1 MVMKKSPEIVK
12 QVSREILKE
21 GINLEMDWEFGDVNV
36 AGGIVYKDYAY
47 IGPGSYN
54 GVEGFYFK
62 RDDSECF
69 NSDEEK
75 IITEI
80 LNKNGFEVAHF
91 SPFEIEWDGD
101 RAHRASVGFFK
112 NQDSNDYEDEAHRA
126 FYSENL

>member
-1 MVMKKSPEIVK
+1 MKKSSELVR
-12 QVSREILKE
+12 QVSREIIAE
-21 GINLEMDWEFGDVNV
+21 GINLEMDYEFGDVN
-36 AGGIVYKDYAY
+36 GKRGIVYKDYAY

-62 RDDSECF
+62 RGDGECI

-75 IITEI
+75 TITEI

-112 NQDSNDYEDEAHRA
+112 KQDNNDYEDEAHRA

>member
-1 MVMKKSPEIVK
+1 MKKSSELVR
-12 QVSREILKE
+12 QVSREIIKE
-21 GINLEMDWEFGDVNV
+21 GINLEMDWDFGDVN
-36 AGGIVYKDYAY
+36 GKRGIIEHDYAY

-62 RDDSECF
+62 RADLECF

-80 LNKNGFEVAHF
+80 LNKNGFEVAIF

-101 RAHRASVGFFK
+101 RAHRASVGFIK
-112 NQDSNDYEDEAHRA
+112 KQDSNDYEDEAHKA

>member
-1 MVMKKSPEIVK
+1 MKKSSELLK

-21 GINLEMDWEFGDVNV
+21 GINLEMDYEFGDVN
-36 AGGIVYKDYAY
+36 GERGIVYKDYAY

-62 RDDSECF
+62 RADLECF

-91 SPFEIEWDGD
+91 SIVEDDDD
-101 RAHRASVGFFK
+101 RIWNASVGFVK
-112 NQDSNDYEDEAHRA
+112 KQDSNDYEDEAHRA

>member
-1 MVMKKSPEIVK
+1 MKKSPELVK

-21 GINLEMDWEFGDVNV
+21 GINLEMDYEFGDVN
-36 AGGIVYKDYAY
+36 GKRGIVHKDYAY

-62 RDDSECF
+62 RGDDQCF

-80 LNKNGFEVAHF
+80 LNKNGFEVKHF
-91 SPFEIEWDGD
+91 SIVESDDD
-101 RAHRASVGFFK
+101 RIWNASVGFVK
-112 NQDSNDYEDEAHRA
+112 KEEPSNEGSKEFIYYCDK
-126 FYSENL
+126 

>member
-1 MVMKKSPEIVK
+1 MKKSNELVT

-21 GINLEMDWEFGDVNV
+21 GINLEMDYEFGDVNV

-62 RDDSECF
+62 RADLECF

-112 NQDSNDYEDEAHRA
+112 KQDSNDYEDEAHRA

>member
-1 MVMKKSPEIVK
+1 MVMKKSPELVK

-21 GINLEMDWEFGDVNV
+21 GINLEMDYEFGDVN
-36 AGGIVYKDYAY
+36 GKRGIVYKDYAY

-91 SPFEIEWDGD
+91 SIVESDDD
-101 RAHRASVGFFK
+101 RIWNASVGFVK
-112 NQDSNDYEDEAHRA
+112 KQDNNDYEDEAHRA

>member
-1 MVMKKSPEIVK
+1 MVMKKSNELVR

-21 GINLEMDWEFGDVNV
+21 CINLEMDYEFGDVNV

-62 RDDSECF
+62 RADLECF

-112 NQDSNDYEDEAHRA
+112 KQDNNYEDEAHRA
-126 FYSENL
+126 FYSKNL

>member
-1 MVMKKSPEIVK
+1 MKKSSELVR
-12 QVSREILKE
+12 QVSREIIAE

-80 LNKNGFEVAHF
+80 LNKYGFEVAHF

-112 NQDSNDYEDEAHRA
+112 KQDNNDYEDEAHRA

>member
-1 MVMKKSPEIVK
+1 MKKSNELVK
-12 QVSREILKE
+12 QVSREIIKE
-21 GINLEMDWEFGDVNV
+21 GINLEMDYEFGDVN
-36 AGGIVYKDYAY
+36 GKRGIVYKDYA
-47 IGPGSYN
+47 
-54 GVEGFYFK
+54 
-62 RDDSECF
+62 F

-112 NQDSNDYEDEAHRA
+112 K
-126 FYSENL
+126 

>member
-1 MVMKKSPEIVK
+1 MKKSNELVK

-21 GINLEMDWEFGDVNV
+21 GINLEMDWEFGDVNG

-62 RDDSECF
+62 RGDDQCF
-69 NSDEEK
+69 NSDEKK
-75 IITEI
+75 IIRDI
-80 LNKNGFEVAHF
+80 LNKNGFQVEHF

-101 RAHRASVGFFK
+101 RAHRASVGFSK
-112 NQDSNDYEDEAHRA
+112 K
-126 FYSENL
+126 